1 MDGLW
6 HCFTLPSLLWFYG
19 NIPFLLVKSP
29 CSYGFPMFSFWF
41 SCGFP
46 MVFPCFSI
54 DSLFSSAVFS
64 VPRRTKHCY
73 ALAEAVRTCAV
84 KGLKV
89 EECYMPVTGA
99 KKKVIS
105 HWTVVFY
112 WEIYG
117 KIWVIYG
124 KSMFYGA
131 PSCNFHGNFM
141 GLVENMG
148 KYGNI
153 SI

>member
-1 MDGLW
+1 M
-6 HCFTLPSLLWFYG
+6 S
-19 NIPFLLVKSP
+19 
-29 CSYGFPMFSFWF
+29 
-41 SCGFP
+41 
-46 MVFPCFSI
+46 
-54 DSLFSSAVFS
+54 
-64 VPRRTKHCY
+64 TKNDNC

-141 GLVENMG
+141 GLVGNMG
-148 KYGNI
+148 TYQF
-153 SI
+153 SWLVDVSCCQLMLVDVS

>member
-1 MDGLW
+1 MVYDIILLYHHYYDSMVISHFCWLNHHVPMVFLW
-6 HCFTLPSLLWFYG
+6 
-19 NIPFLLVKSP
+19 
-29 CSYGFPMFSFWF
+29 FSFWF

-46 MVFPCFSI
+46 MVFPCFSHRFP
-54 DSLFSSAVFS
+54 LFFCRFFGAKE
-64 VPRRTKHCY
+64 TKHCY